1 MQMEKLDVQIQPK
14 LKKIALYTLIFMALL
29 HGYRYVSLGFSH
41 DSLAFAWQPDLEWQI
56 SLGRYMQP
64 FYWWIIRGR
73 IAAPFIVGVLSYGYM
88 VGSVYGVA
96 SLLDL
101 KAKTTLFLLSG
112 LMCGSLAFVALD
124 ATYSHTADV
133 YMLALM
139 LNIAAAWLCLRG
151 KRRVPSVL
159 AAVVLLVISTGLYQ
173 AYLQVFTAL
182 TMVWALLRLLKTDD
196 RAIPEA
202 VARCAQSFLA
212 LMLAMALFFVG
223 YYVVM
228 AVTGVEAVSKAN
240 SIGGMK
246 VLSGAALV
254 DMVKTTWKMPL
265 RQLGRLQGRIAPLA
279 RMLTAVVL
287 MTGAAATIF
296 TARRSRVSA
305 WQALGMA
312 VLVLL
317 LPFGMNWI
325 CLFCGGVVHDLMM
338 YAYIVPLLA
347 ALAAN
352 ERAWNLAL
360 ADEGKQIGKK
370 TRAAACVLPLAVL
383 TLLFD
388 RGIYANQIYL
398 KKDLEYD
405 ATLSVMTRVVD
416 RIEQVEGYIPGET
429 PVEFLGDILRSQLA
443 MTRPAFAHLGS
454 LTGTEENYAIT
465 YADTFWMYLEDVMGY
480 PIKRFRETKNEE
492 QERVTDDMPCFPD
505 KDSVQMVDGVVF
517 VKLAAQ

>member
-1 MQMEKLDVQIQPK
+1 MEKLDVQIQPK
-14 LKKIALYTLIFMALL
+14 LKKIALYTLIFMVLL

-101 KAKTTLFLLSG
+101 KAKTSLFLLAG
-112 LMCGSLAFVALD
+112 LMCGSLAFIALD

-151 KRRVPSVL
+151 RRRVPSVL
-159 AAVVLLVISTGLYQ
+159 AAAVLLVISTGLYQ

-202 VARCAQSFLA
+202 AARCAQSFLA

-265 RQLGRLQGRIAPLA
+265 WKLKRLQGRIAPLA

-312 VLVLL
+312 VLALL

-405 ATLSVMTRVVD
+405 TTLSVMTRVVD

-429 PVEFLGDILRSQLA
+429 PVEFLGDIQRSQLA

-465 YADTFWMYLEDVMGY
+465 YGDTFWMYLEDVMGY

>member
-1 MQMEKLDVQIQPK
+1 MEKLDVQIQPK
-14 LKKIALYTLIFMALL
+14 LKKIALYTLIFMVLL

-101 KAKTTLFLLSG
+101 KAKTSLFLLAG
-112 LMCGSLAFVALD
+112 LMCGSLAFIALD

-228 AVTGVEAVSKAN
+228 AVTGVEAVSKVN

-265 RQLGRLQGRIAPLA
+265 WQLERLQGRIAPLA

-287 MTGAAATIF
+287 MMGAAATIF
-296 TARRSRVSA
+296 TARRSRISA

-325 CLFCGGVVHDLMM
+325 CLFCSGAVHDLMM

-388 RGIYANQIYL
+388 RGIYANQMYL

-429 PVEFLGDILRSQLA
+429 PVEFLGDIQRSQLA

-465 YADTFWMYLEDVMGY
+465 YGDTFWMYLEDVMGY

-492 QERVTDDMPCFPD
+492 QERMTDDMPCFPD

>member
-1 MQMEKLDVQIQPK
+1 MEKLDVQIQPK

-101 KAKTTLFLLSG
+101 KAKTSLFLLAG
-112 LMCGSLAFVALD
+112 LMCGSLAFIALD

-182 TMVWALLRLLKTDD
+182 TMVWALLRLLKTDG

-246 VLSGAALV
+246 VLSGTALV

-429 PVEFLGDILRSQLA
+429 PVEFLGDILRSQLT

-465 YADTFWMYLEDVMGY
+465 YGDTFWMYLEDVMGY

>member
-1 MQMEKLDVQIQPK
+1 MEKLDVQIQPK

-101 KAKTTLFLLSG
+101 KAKTTLFLLAG
-112 LMCGSLAFVALD
+112 LMCGSLAFIALD

-429 PVEFLGDILRSQLA
+429 PVEFLGDILRSQLT

-465 YADTFWMYLEDVMGY
+465 HADTFWMYLEDVMGY

>member
-1 MQMEKLDVQIQPK
+1 MEKLDVQIQPK

-101 KAKTTLFLLSG
+101 KAKTTLFLLAG
-112 LMCGSLAFVALD
+112 LMCGSLAFIALD

-228 AVTGVEAVSKAN
+228 AVTGVEAVSREN

-265 RQLGRLQGRIAPLA
+265 WQLERLQGRIAPLA

-429 PVEFLGDILRSQLA
+429 PVEFLGDILRSQLT

>member
-1 MQMEKLDVQIQPK
+1 MEKLDVQIQPK

-101 KAKTTLFLLSG
+101 KAKTSLFLLAG
-112 LMCGSLAFVALD
+112 LMCGSLAFIALD

-159 AAVVLLVISTGLYQ
+159 AAAVLLVISTGLYQ

-182 TMVWALLRLLKTDD
+182 TMAWALLRLLKTDD

-279 RMLTAVVL
+279 RMLTA
-287 MTGAAATIF
+287 
-296 TARRSRVSA
+296 
-305 WQALGMA
+305 
-312 VLVLL
+312 
-317 LPFGMNWI
+317 
-325 CLFCGGVVHDLMM
+325 VVHDLMM

>member
-1 MQMEKLDVQIQPK
+1 MEKLDVQIQPK

-101 KAKTTLFLLSG
+101 KAKTTLFLLAG
-112 LMCGSLAFVALD
+112 LMCGSLAFIALD

-296 TARRSRVSA
+296 TARRSRVST

-429 PVEFLGDILRSQLA
+429 PVEFLGDILRSQLT

>member
-1 MQMEKLDVQIQPK
+1 MEKLDVQIQPK
-14 LKKIALYTLIFMALL
+14 LKKIALYTLIFMVLL

-64 FYWWIIRGR
+64 FHWWIIRGR

-101 KAKTTLFLLSG
+101 KAKTSLFLLAG
-112 LMCGSLAFVALD
+112 LMCGSLAFIALD

-151 KRRVPSVL
+151 RRRVPSVL

-202 VARCAQSFLA
+202 AARCAQSFLA

-312 VLVLL
+312 VLALL

-388 RGIYANQIYL
+388 RGIYANQMYL

-405 ATLSVMTRVVD
+405 TTLSVMTRVVD

-429 PVEFLGDILRSQLA
+429 PVEFLGDIQRSKLA

-465 YADTFWMYLEDVMGY
+465 YGDTFWMYLEDVMGY

-517 VKLAAQ
+517 VKLTEQ

>member
-1 MQMEKLDVQIQPK
+1 MEKLDVQIQPK
-14 LKKIALYTLIFMALL
+14 LKKIALYTLIFMVLL

-101 KAKTTLFLLSG
+101 KAKTTLFLLAG
-112 LMCGSLAFVALD
+112 LMCGSLAFIALD

>member
-1 MQMEKLDVQIQPK
+1 MEKLDVQIQPK

-101 KAKTTLFLLSG
+101 KAKTTLFLLAG
-112 LMCGSLAFVALD
+112 LMCGSMALICSD
-124 ATYSHTADV
+124 ATYV
-133 YMLALM
+133 YLTDIYTLALM

-151 KRRVPSVL
+151 RRRVPSVL
-159 AAVVLLVISTGLYQ
+159 AAAVLLVISTGLYQ

-325 CLFCGGVVHDLMM
+325 CLFCSGAVHDLMR

-388 RGIYANQIYL
+388 RGIYANQMYL

>member
-1 MQMEKLDVQIQPK
+1 MEKLDVQIQPK

-101 KAKTTLFLLSG
+101 KAKTSLFLLAG
-112 LMCGSLAFVALD
+112 LMCGSLAFIALD

-151 KRRVPSVL
+151 RRRVPSVL

-202 VARCAQSFLA
+202 AARCAQSFLA

-312 VLVLL
+312 VLALL

-405 ATLSVMTRVVD
+405 TTLSVMTRVVD

-429 PVEFLGDILRSQLA
+429 PVEFLGDIQRSKLA

-465 YADTFWMYLEDVMGY
+465 YGDTFWMYLEDVMGC

-517 VKLAAQ
+517 VKLTAQ

>member
-1 MQMEKLDVQIQPK
+1 MEKLDVQIQPK
-14 LKKIALYTLIFMALL
+14 LKKIALYTLIFMVLL

-101 KAKTTLFLLSG
+101 KAKTSLFLLAG
-112 LMCGSLAFVALD
+112 LMCGSLAFIALD

-151 KRRVPSVL
+151 RRRVPSVL

-202 VARCAQSFLA
+202 AARCAQSFLA

-265 RQLGRLQGRIAPLA
+265 WKLKRLQGRIAPLA

-312 VLVLL
+312 VLALL

-325 CLFCGGVVHDLMM
+325 CLFCSGAVHDLMM

-388 RGIYANQIYL
+388 RGIYANQMYL

-429 PVEFLGDILRSQLA
+429 PVEFLGDIQRSQLA

-465 YADTFWMYLEDVMGY
+465 YGDTFWMYLEDVMGY

>member
-1 MQMEKLDVQIQPK
+1 
-14 LKKIALYTLIFMALL
+14 
-29 HGYRYVSLGFSH
+29 
-41 DSLAFAWQPDLEWQI
+41 
-56 SLGRYMQP
+56 
-64 FYWWIIRGR
+64 
-73 IAAPFIVGVLSYGYM
+73 
-88 VGSVYGVA
+88 
-96 SLLDL
+96 
-101 KAKTTLFLLSG
+101 
-112 LMCGSLAFVALD
+112 
-124 ATYSHTADV
+124 
-133 YMLALM
+133 
-139 LNIAAAWLCLRG
+139 
-151 KRRVPSVL
+151 
-159 AAVVLLVISTGLYQ
+159 
-173 AYLQVFTAL
+173 
-182 TMVWALLRLLKTDD
+182 MVWALLRLLKTDD

-202 VARCAQSFLA
+202 AARCAQSFLA

-223 YYVVM
+223 YYVVR

-325 CLFCGGVVHDLMM
+325 CLFCSGVVHDLMM

-405 ATLSVMTRVVD
+405 TTLSVMTRVVD

-429 PVEFLGDILRSQLA
+429 PVKFLGDIQRSKLA
-443 MTRPAFAHLGS
+443 MTRPAFALLDS

-465 YADTFWMYLEDVMGY
+465 YGDTFWMYLEDVMGY

>member
-1 MQMEKLDVQIQPK
+1 MEKLDVQIQPK

-101 KAKTTLFLLSG
+101 KAKTSLFLLAG
-112 LMCGSLAFVALD
+112 LMCGSLAFIALD

-151 KRRVPSVL
+151 RRRVPSVL

-182 TMVWALLRLLKTDD
+182 TMVWALLRLLKADD

-202 VARCAQSFLA
+202 AARCAQSFLA

-228 AVTGVEAVSKAN
+228 AVTGVEAVSREN

-265 RQLGRLQGRIAPLA
+265 WKLKRLQGRIAPLA

-305 WQALGMA
+305 WQALGMT
-312 VLVLL
+312 VLALL

-325 CLFCGGVVHDLMM
+325 CLFCSGAVHDLMM

-465 YADTFWMYLEDVMGY
+465 YGDTFWMYLEDVMGY

>member
-1 MQMEKLDVQIQPK
+1 MEKLDVQIQPK

-101 KAKTTLFLLSG
+101 KAKTSLFLLAG
-112 LMCGSLAFVALD
+112 LMCGSLAFIALD

-151 KRRVPSVL
+151 RRRVPSVL

-429 PVEFLGDILRSQLA
+429 PVEFLGDILRSQLT

>member
-1 MQMEKLDVQIQPK
+1 MEKLDVQIQPK
-14 LKKIALYTLIFMALL
+14 LKKIALYTLIFMVLL

-101 KAKTTLFLLSG
+101 KAKTSLFLLAG
-112 LMCGSLAFVALD
+112 LMCGSLAFIALD

-133 YMLALM
+133 YMLALT

-151 KRRVPSVL
+151 RRRVPSVL

-202 VARCAQSFLA
+202 AARCAQSFLA

-228 AVTGVEAVSKAN
+228 AVTGVEAVSREN

-312 VLVLL
+312 VLALL

-405 ATLSVMTRVVD
+405 TTLSVMTRVVD

-429 PVEFLGDILRSQLA
+429 PVEFLGDIQRSQLA
-443 MTRPAFAHLGS
+443 MTRPAFAHLDS

-465 YADTFWMYLEDVMGY
+465 YGDTFWMYLEDVMGY

>member
-1 MQMEKLDVQIQPK
+1 MEKLDVQIQPK
-14 LKKIALYTLIFMALL
+14 LKKIALYTLIFMVLL

-101 KAKTTLFLLSG
+101 KAKTTLFLLAG
-112 LMCGSLAFVALD
+112 LMCGSLAFIALD

-151 KRRVPSVL
+151 RRRVPSVL

-228 AVTGVEAVSKAN
+228 AVTGVEAVSKVN

-325 CLFCGGVVHDLMM
+325 CLFCSGAVHDLMM

-388 RGIYANQIYL
+388 RGIYANQMYL

-429 PVEFLGDILRSQLA
+429 PVEFLGDIQRSQLA

-465 YADTFWMYLEDVMGY
+465 YGDTFWMYLEDVMGY

>member
-1 MQMEKLDVQIQPK
+1 MEKLDVQIQPK

-101 KAKTTLFLLSG
+101 KAKTTLFLLAG
-112 LMCGSLAFVALD
+112 LMCGSLAFIALD

-151 KRRVPSVL
+151 RRRVPSVL

-228 AVTGVEAVSKAN
+228 AVTGVEAVSKVN

-312 VLVLL
+312 VLALL

-405 ATLSVMTRVVD
+405 TTLSVMTRVVD

-429 PVEFLGDILRSQLA
+429 PVEFLGDIQRSQLA

-465 YADTFWMYLEDVMGY
+465 YGDTFWMYLEDVMGY

>member
-1 MQMEKLDVQIQPK
+1 MEKLDVQIQPK

-101 KAKTTLFLLSG
+101 KAKTSLFLLAG
-112 LMCGSLAFVALD
+112 LMCGSLAFIALD

-151 KRRVPSVL
+151 RRRVPSVL
-159 AAVVLLVISTGLYQ
+159 AAAVLLVISTGLYQ

-202 VARCAQSFLA
+202 AARCAQSFLA

-228 AVTGVEAVSKAN
+228 AVTGVEAVSREN

-265 RQLGRLQGRIAPLA
+265 WQLERLQGRIAPLA

-325 CLFCGGVVHDLMM
+325 CLFCSGAVHDLMM

-405 ATLSVMTRVVD
+405 TTLSVMTRVVD

-429 PVEFLGDILRSQLA
+429 PVEFLGDIQRSKLA
-443 MTRPAFAHLGS
+443 MTRPAFAHLDS

-465 YADTFWMYLEDVMGY
+465 YGDTFWMYLEDVMGY

>member
-1 MQMEKLDVQIQPK
+1 MEKLDVQIQPK

-101 KAKTTLFLLSG
+101 KAKTTLFLLAG
-112 LMCGSLAFVALD
+112 LMCGSLAFIALD

-139 LNIAAAWLCLRG
+139 LNIAAAWLCLCG

-159 AAVVLLVISTGLYQ
+159 AAAVLLVISTGLYQ

-416 RIEQVEGYIPGET
+416 RIKQVEGYIPGET

-480 PIKRFRETKNEE
+480 PIKRFREAKNEE

>member
-1 MQMEKLDVQIQPK
+1 MEKLDVQIQPK
-14 LKKIALYTLIFMALL
+14 LKKIALYTLVFMALL

-101 KAKTTLFLLSG
+101 KAKTSLFLLAG
-112 LMCGSLAFVALD
+112 LMCGSLAFIALD

-151 KRRVPSVL
+151 RRRVPSVL
-159 AAVVLLVISTGLYQ
+159 AAAVLLVISTGLYQ

-202 VARCAQSFLA
+202 AARCAQSFLA
-212 LMLAMALFFVG
+212 LMLAMALFFAG

-228 AVTGVEAVSKAN
+228 AVTGVEAVSREN

-265 RQLGRLQGRIAPLA
+265 RQLGRLQGRIAPLV

-312 VLVLL
+312 VLALL

-325 CLFCGGVVHDLMM
+325 CLFCSGAVHDLMM

-360 ADEGKQIGKK
+360 ANKGKQIGKK

-405 ATLSVMTRVVD
+405 TTLSVMTRVVD

-429 PVEFLGDILRSQLA
+429 PVEFLGDIQRSKLA

-465 YADTFWMYLEDVMGY
+465 YGDTFWMYLEDVMGY

>member
-1 MQMEKLDVQIQPK
+1 MEKLDVQIQPK

-101 KAKTTLFLLSG
+101 KAKTTLFLLAG
-112 LMCGSLAFVALD
+112 LMCGSLAFIALD

-182 TMVWALLRLLKTDD
+182 TMVWALLRLLKTDG

-325 CLFCGGVVHDLMM
+325 CLFCSGAVHDLMR

-429 PVEFLGDILRSQLA
+429 PVEFLGDILRSQLT

>member
-1 MQMEKLDVQIQPK
+1 MEKLDVQIQPK

-64 FYWWIIRGR
+64 FYWWIVRGR
-73 IAAPFIVGVLSYGYM
+73 IGAPFIVGVLSYGYM

-101 KAKTTLFLLSG
+101 KAKTSLFLLAG
-112 LMCGSLAFVALD
+112 LMCGSLAFIALD

-151 KRRVPSVL
+151 RRRVPSVL
-159 AAVVLLVISTGLYQ
+159 AAAVLMVISTGLYQ

-202 VARCAQSFLA
+202 AARCAQSFLA

-325 CLFCGGVVHDLMM
+325 CLFCSGAVHDLMM

-388 RGIYANQIYL
+388 RGIYANQMYL

-429 PVEFLGDILRSQLA
+429 PVEFLGDIQRSQLA

-465 YADTFWMYLEDVMGY
+465 YGDTFWMYLEDVMGY

-517 VKLAAQ
+517 VKLTAQ

>member
-1 MQMEKLDVQIQPK
+1 MEKLDVQIQPK

-101 KAKTTLFLLSG
+101 KAKTSLFLLAG
-112 LMCGSLAFVALD
+112 LMCGSLAFIALD
-124 ATYSHTADV
+124 ATYSHTVDV

-159 AAVVLLVISTGLYQ
+159 AAAVLLVISTGLYQ

-228 AVTGVEAVSKAN
+228 AVTGVEAVSREN

-325 CLFCGGVVHDLMM
+325 CLFCSGAVHDLMM

-388 RGIYANQIYL
+388 RGIYANQMYL

-429 PVEFLGDILRSQLA
+429 PVEFLGDIQRSQLA

-465 YADTFWMYLEDVMGY
+465 YGDTFWMYLEDVMGY

>member
-1 MQMEKLDVQIQPK
+1 MEKLDVQIQPK

-101 KAKTTLFLLSG
+101 KAKTTLFLLAG
-112 LMCGSLAFVALD
+112 LMCGSLAFIALD

-429 PVEFLGDILRSQLA
+429 PVEFLGDILRSQLT

>member
-101 KAKTTLFLLSG
+101 KAKTTLFLLAG
-112 LMCGSLAFVALD
+112 LMCGSLAFIALD

-151 KRRVPSVL
+151 RRRVPSVL
-159 AAVVLLVISTGLYQ
+159 AAAVLLVISTGLYQ

-254 DMVKTTWKMPL
+254 ELVKTTWKMPL

>member
-1 MQMEKLDVQIQPK
+1 MEKLDVQIQPK

-96 SLLDL
+96 SLLEL
-101 KAKTTLFLLSG
+101 KAKTSLFLLAG
-112 LMCGSLAFVALD
+112 LMCGSLAFIALD

-202 VARCAQSFLA
+202 AARCAQSFLA

-228 AVTGVEAVSKAN
+228 AVTGVEAVSREN

-296 TARRSRVSA
+296 TARRSRISA

-325 CLFCGGVVHDLMM
+325 CLFCSGAVHDLMM

-388 RGIYANQIYL
+388 RGIYANQMYL

-416 RIEQVEGYIPGET
+416 RIEQVEGYMPGET
-429 PVEFLGDILRSQLA
+429 PVEFLGDIQRSQLA

-465 YADTFWMYLEDVMGY
+465 YGDTFWMYLEDVMGY

>member
-1 MQMEKLDVQIQPK
+1 MEKLDVQIQPK

-101 KAKTTLFLLSG
+101 KAKTSLFLLTG
-112 LMCGSLAFVALD
+112 LMCGSLAFIALD

-492 QERVTDDMPCFPD
+492 QWRVTGEMPCFPN

-517 VKLAAQ
+517 VKLTAQ

>member
-1 MQMEKLDVQIQPK
+1 MEKLDVQIQPK
-14 LKKIALYTLIFMALL
+14 LKKIALYTLIFMVLL

-101 KAKTTLFLLSG
+101 KAKTSLFLLAG
-112 LMCGSLAFVALD
+112 LMCGSLAFIALD

-151 KRRVPSVL
+151 RRRVPSVL

-228 AVTGVEAVSKAN
+228 AVTGVEAVSKVN

-312 VLVLL
+312 VLALL

-405 ATLSVMTRVVD
+405 TTLSVMTRVVD

-429 PVEFLGDILRSQLA
+429 PVEFLGDIQRSQLA
-443 MTRPAFAHLGS
+443 MTRPAFAHLDS

-465 YADTFWMYLEDVMGY
+465 YGDTFWMYLEDVMGY

>member
-1 MQMEKLDVQIQPK
+1 MEKLDVQIQPK

-64 FYWWIIRGR
+64 FYWWIVRGR
-73 IAAPFIVGVLSYGYM
+73 IGAPFIVGVLSYGYM

-101 KAKTTLFLLSG
+101 KAKTSLFLLAG
-112 LMCGSLAFVALD
+112 LMCGSLAFIALD

-151 KRRVPSVL
+151 RRRVPSVL

-202 VARCAQSFLA
+202 AARCAQSFLA

-312 VLVLL
+312 VLALL

-325 CLFCGGVVHDLMM
+325 CLFCSGAVHDLMM

-465 YADTFWMYLEDVMGY
+465 YGDTFWMYLEDVMGY

-492 QERVTDDMPCFPD
+492 QERVTGDMPCFPD

>member
-1 MQMEKLDVQIQPK
+1 MEKLDVQIQPK
-14 LKKIALYTLIFMALL
+14 LKKIALYTLIFMVLL

-101 KAKTTLFLLSG
+101 KAKTTLFLLAG

-151 KRRVPSVL
+151 RRRVPSVL

-202 VARCAQSFLA
+202 VAHCAQSFLA

-265 RQLGRLQGRIAPLA
+265 WKLKRLQGRIAPLA

-296 TARRSRVSA
+296 TARRSRISA

-325 CLFCGGVVHDLMM
+325 CLFCSGAVHDLMM

-388 RGIYANQIYL
+388 RGIYANQMYL

-429 PVEFLGDILRSQLA
+429 PVEFLGDIQRSQLA
-443 MTRPAFAHLGS
+443 MTRPAFAHLDS

-465 YADTFWMYLEDVMGY
+465 YGDTFWMYLEDVMGY

>member
-1 MQMEKLDVQIQPK
+1 MEKLDVQIQPK
-14 LKKIALYTLIFMALL
+14 LKKIALYTLIFMVLL

-101 KAKTTLFLLSG
+101 KAKTSLFLLAG
-112 LMCGSLAFVALD
+112 LMCGSLAFIALD

-151 KRRVPSVL
+151 RRRVPSVL

-202 VARCAQSFLA
+202 AARCAQSFLA

-265 RQLGRLQGRIAPLA
+265 WKLERLQGRIAPLA

-312 VLVLL
+312 VLALL

-325 CLFCGGVVHDLMM
+325 CLFCSGAVHDLMM

-405 ATLSVMTRVVD
+405 TTLSVMTRVVD
-416 RIEQVEGYIPGET
+416 HIEQVEGYIPGET
-429 PVEFLGDILRSQLA
+429 PVKFLGDIQRSKLA

-465 YADTFWMYLEDVMGY
+465 YGDTFWMYLEDVMGY

>member
-1 MQMEKLDVQIQPK
+1 MEKLDVQIQPK

-101 KAKTTLFLLSG
+101 KAKTSLFLLAG
-112 LMCGSLAFVALD
+112 LMCGSLAFIALD

-151 KRRVPSVL
+151 RRRVPSVL

-312 VLVLL
+312 VLALL

-405 ATLSVMTRVVD
+405 TTLSVMTRVVD

-429 PVEFLGDILRSQLA
+429 PVEFLGDIQRSQLA

-465 YADTFWMYLEDVMGY
+465 YGDTFWMYLEDVMGY

>member
-1 MQMEKLDVQIQPK
+1 MEKLDVQIQPK

-101 KAKTTLFLLSG
+101 KAKTSLFLLAG
-112 LMCGSLAFVALD
+112 LMCGSLAFIALD

-151 KRRVPSVL
+151 RRRVPSVL
-159 AAVVLLVISTGLYQ
+159 AAAVLLVISTGLYQ

-202 VARCAQSFLA
+202 AARCAQSFLA

-312 VLVLL
+312 VLALL

-360 ADEGKQIGKK
+360 ANKGKQIGKK

-405 ATLSVMTRVVD
+405 TTLSVMTRVVD

-429 PVEFLGDILRSQLA
+429 PVEFLGDIQRSKLA
-443 MTRPAFAHLGS
+443 MTRPAFAHLDS

-465 YADTFWMYLEDVMGY
+465 YGDTFWMYLEDVMGY

>member
-1 MQMEKLDVQIQPK
+1 MEKLDVQIQPK
-14 LKKIALYTLIFMALL
+14 LKKIALYTLIFMVLL

-101 KAKTTLFLLSG
+101 KAKTSLFLLAG
-112 LMCGSLAFVALD
+112 LMCGSLAFIALD

-151 KRRVPSVL
+151 RRRVPSVL

-202 VARCAQSFLA
+202 AARCAQSFLA

-265 RQLGRLQGRIAPLA
+265 WKLKRLQGRIAPLA

-312 VLVLL
+312 VL
-317 LPFGMNWI
+317 
-325 CLFCGGVVHDLMM
+325 
-338 YAYIVPLLA
+338 
-347 ALAAN
+347 
-352 ERAWNLAL
+352 AL
-360 ADEGKQIGKK
+360 ADEGKRIGKK

-388 RGIYANQIYL
+388 RGIYANQMYL

-405 ATLSVMTRVVD
+405 TTLSVMTRVVD

-429 PVEFLGDILRSQLA
+429 PVKFLGDIQRSKLA

-465 YADTFWMYLEDVMGY
+465 YGDTFWMYLEDVMGY